1 MSVKNLG
8 WSVGGVGSDSV
19 PTSDHKKTRQR
30 AMALEG
36 YVYACN

>member
-8 WSVGGVGSDSV
+8 WSVGASR
-19 PTSDHKKTRQR
+19 SDHKKTRQR